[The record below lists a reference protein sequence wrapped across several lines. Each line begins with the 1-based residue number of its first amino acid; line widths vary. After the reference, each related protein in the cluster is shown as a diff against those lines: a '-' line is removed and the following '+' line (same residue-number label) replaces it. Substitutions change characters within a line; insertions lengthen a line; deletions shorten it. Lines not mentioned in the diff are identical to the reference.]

1 MITTP
6 VNTTCLC
13 TDNLVHCGSTF
24 PAFCRFATNSLYQ
37 FTVGGSPTL
46 LTNCLPGIC
55 LTEIIPTAAVA
66 VTGSDACSVSLPNTC
81 VARSINALHPANH
94 SPNRWQMPFSA
105 ITNVTNAGSDVILLS
120 AAAGSINSTVSNA
133 IELVQDVQNALGSA
147 TAPTVDLVLA
157 ILNTTVE
164 TALEGFFDS
173 VANITVPVPGLGGT
187 LTSLA
192 ELAETVAQDVESAVV
207 GAGGIVLD
215 EAGTLI
221 NMIIGTATAVTNL
234 EQVLQEAPNAIPIVE
249 PLILNLI
256 LTTLASELSDLTN
269 GVSYAA
275 SGIFETL
282 KGLLDIVKLVLPART
297 TNPLKGF
304 LQIFINMLQVP
315 PGCGLQPNQCN
326 GLISVVK
333 TLVSACITSIS
344 DIPFVDAAIAPTLQS
359 AIDAILSTLESEA
372 IQAAYDV
379 LDTPA
384 QLLSELPG
392 IGIIAE
398 PFQFP

>member
-1 MITTP
+1 MLALSPFQTP
-6 VNTTCLC
+6 AYAQAQEVSAIRT
-13 TDNLVHCGSTF
+13 
-24 PAFCRFATNSLYQ
+24 SLQ
-37 FTVGGSPTL
+37 
-46 LTNCLPGIC
+46 
-55 LTEIIPTAAVA
+55 A
-66 VTGSDACSVSLPNTC
+66 

-94 SPNRWQMPFSA
+94 SPNRLQIPFSV
-105 ITNVTNAGSDVILLS
+105 ITNVTNAGSDVTLLS

-164 TALEGFFDS
+164 TALEGFIDCAAS
-173 VANITVPVPGLGGT
+173 DPSDCLGGT

-221 NMIIGTATAVTNL
+221 NMIIGTAAAVTNL

-256 LTTLASELSDLTN
+256 LTTFASELSDLTN

-282 KGLLDIVKLVLPART
+282 KGLLDIFKL
-297 TNPLKGF
+297 
-304 LQIFINMLQVP
+304 
-315 PGCGLQPNQCN
+315 
-326 GLISVVK
+326 

-359 AIDAILSTLESEA
+359 AIDAILSALESGSSEA
-372 IQAAYDV
+372 I
-379 LDTPA
+379 
-384 QLLSELPG
+384 
-392 IGIIAE
+392 
-398 PFQFP
+398 